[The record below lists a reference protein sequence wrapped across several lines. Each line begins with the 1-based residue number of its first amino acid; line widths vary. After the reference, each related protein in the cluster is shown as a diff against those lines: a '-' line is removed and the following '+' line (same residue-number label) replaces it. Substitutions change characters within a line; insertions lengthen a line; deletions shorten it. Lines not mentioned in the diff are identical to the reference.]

1 MCCRTTP
8 EGGLSTDAPDVH
20 IPALET
26 VEGRSP
32 AQRGRDRHL
41 DQRGRSYKG
50 PRRRPFSFR
59 ESGDGGLLPGVWVVK
74 ADDLTRARVLLRDAG
89 LIDSTR
95 GESSLQHPPNS
106 QSGVSPRRMVTR
118 VRLVVLALLAIA
130 VAITL
135 SRGCSEVRKPTP
147 PADPRHIVPVDLS
160 QA

>member
-1 MCCRTTP
+1 MRQMFTSP
-8 EGGLSTDAPDVH
+8 R
-20 IPALET
+20 LET
-26 VEGRSP
+26 VEGVARLLNE
-32 AQRGRDRHL
+32 AGIDTWIN
-41 DQRGRSYKG
+41 DGRSYKG

-74 ADDLTRARVLLRDAG
+74 ADDLTRARILLRDAG

-95 GESSLQHPPNS
+95 TESSLQHPPNS
-106 QSGVSPRRMVTR
+106 QSGVSPKRMVTR

-160 QA
+160 QV